1 MVRVDDSPDKALSGR
16 VPRECPQEAADLYL
30 RCLSHAPGERP
41 SAPEVVDLIAR
52 LPRSGGRGGATQR
65 PAAAAPKPA

>member
-1 MVRVDDSPDKALSGR
+1 MRDPNKALSGR

-52 LPRSGGRGGATQR
+52 LPRSGGRAAAAQR